1 MQDLFLKNSDIE
13 GLGLFS
19 NRYLSEYEVIIKR
32 CINVSTHE
40 ISYFGKYVNHSYTP
54 NAILLYNNGF
64 YDLVALK
71 EIAPFEEIT
80 ANYQYTPDFISKP
93 NSNWT

>member
-19 NRYLSEYEVIIKR
+19 NKYLSEYEVIIKR
-32 CINVSTHE
+32 CINASTHE
-40 ISYFGKYVNHSYTP
+40 ISYFGKYVNHSYNC

-64 YDLVALK
+64 YDLIALK
-71 EIAPFEEIT
+71 QISPFEEIT
-80 ANYQYTPDFISKP
+80 ADYRYNPTFLKGVEAHFK
-93 NSNWT
+93 